1 MRNSPV
7 SPRSFPFS
15 GRIALFQ
22 GFLLVFLTTA
32 PIPSGALPFD
42 GRTPGNKLTASD
54 AQDGDQF
61 ATSVAASEE
70 FIAVGAIFE
79 DGEGISSDNFGSVYV
94 YDATTGEELMKLQAS
109 DPGAGDRFG
118 HAVAISGN
126 LLVVGALFEDGSGIS
141 SDNFGA
147 AYVFDLTTGEELFKL
162 QAASPGIGDRFGE
175 AVGISGRHVVVGSQY
190 QDWGGVSN
198 AQRGAAYFFDLDDPV
213 VPNPIFP
220 KELRENEKFGSSDLQ
235 DGDQFGHSVAVSGGL
250 AIVGALNEDG
260 TGSIAA
266 QRGAAYV
273 FRLPSCEQWRKLTP
287 TDPAD
292 GDRFGKSVAIENDLV
307 LVGADSED
315 GSGSDRGAA
324 YLFSLNSGNQIHQF
338 RSSDTE
344 DGDEFGT
351 SVALSS
357 GIALA
362 GAPLENGEG
371 AQDCQ
376 RGAFYAFDA
385 VTGAELEKFVAS
397 DTADG
402 DQLGFSVALAGRV
415 AVAGAHL
422 ENGEGSNRGAAYVYH
437 TPLYQPDVRIGR
449 HPSGGMGDG
458 LYNTTGAG
466 QTLSLISRKLKRGNV
481 WVAIENDGD
490 RDDGCVIT
498 GSPGDRFFAVSYFQ
512 RAGSFRSNV
521 SAAVIAGVHEE
532 PSVLPGEAARSL
544 SMEMTPLRKLKKT
557 KKGRSFILRKTYR
570 GGVTAV
576 SGTLSHRSDRV
587 GVVVQAR

>member
-1 MRNSPV
+1 M
-7 SPRSFPFS
+7 
-15 GRIALFQ
+15 GLFQ

-32 PIPSGALPFD
+32 PTPSGALPFD

-54 AQDGDQF
+54 AENGDQF
-61 ATSVAASEE
+61 ATSVAASEA

-79 DGEGISSDNFGSVYV
+79 DGDGVSSDNFGSVYV
-94 YDATTGEELMKLQAS
+94 YDAATGEELMKLRAS
-109 DPGAGDRFG
+109 DPGPGDRFG

-126 LLVVGALFEDGSGIS
+126 LLVVGALFEDGAGIS

-213 VPNPIFP
+213 VPNPGSP

-235 DGDQFGHSVAVSGGL
+235 DGDQFGHSVAVSSGL

-324 YLFSLNSGNQIHQF
+324 YLFNLNSGTQIHQL
-338 RSSDTE
+338 RASDAAN
-344 DGDEFGT
+344 GDEFGT
-351 SVALSS
+351 SVALSG

-385 VTGAELEKFVAS
+385 VTGVELEKLVAS

-402 DQLGFSVALAGRV
+402 DQLGFSLALAGRV

-422 ENGEGSNRGAAYVYH
+422 ENGEGTNRGAAYVYH
-437 TPLYQPDVRIGR
+437 TPLYQPDGRIGR
-449 HPSGGMGDG
+449 HPLSGSGDG

-466 QTLSLISRKLKRGNV
+466 QTLSLVSRKLKRVNV
-481 WVAIENDGD
+481 WVAIGNDGD
-490 RDDGCVIT
+490 RTDDCLIT

-512 RAGSFRSNV
+512 SAGSFRSNV

-532 PSVLPGEAARSL
+532 TSVSPGGAARSL
-544 SMEMTPLRKLKKT
+544 SMEVTPSRKLQKT
-557 KKGRSFILRKTYR
+557 KKGRPFILRKTYR

-587 GVVVQAR
+587 GVVVEAR

>member
-1 MRNSPV
+1 MV
-7 SPRSFPFS
+7 
-15 GRIALFQ
+15 
-22 GFLLVFLTTA
+22 VLTTA
-32 PIPSGALPFD
+32 HTPSGALPFD
-42 GRTPGNKLTASD
+42 GRTPGNKLTAAD

-61 ATSVAASEE
+61 ATSVAASEDY
-70 FIAVGAIFE
+70 IAVGAIFE
-79 DGEGISSDNFGSVYV
+79 DGDGVSSDNFGSVYV
-94 YDATTGEELMKLQAS
+94 YDATTGEELRKLQAS

-126 LLVVGALFEDGSGIS
+126 LLVVGALFEDGAGVS

-162 QAASPGIGDRFGE
+162 QATSPGIGDRFGE
-175 AVGISGRHVVVGSQY
+175 AVGISGRHVVVGAQF
-190 QDWGGVSN
+190 QDWGGVST
-198 AQRGAAYFFDLDDPV
+198 AQRGAAYFFDLDNPV
-213 VPNPIFP
+213 VPNPAFP
-220 KELRENEKFGSSDLQ
+220 KELRENEKISSSDLQ

-292 GDRFGKSVAIENDLV
+292 GDRFGKAVAIENHLA

-324 YLFSLNSGNQIHQF
+324 YLFNLNSGTQIHQL
-338 RSSDTE
+338 RASDAAN
-344 DGDEFGT
+344 GDEFGT
-351 SVALSS
+351 SVAFSG

-362 GAPLENGEG
+362 GAPFENGEG
-371 AQDCQ
+371 APDCK
-376 RGAFYAFDA
+376 RGAFYAFDT
-385 VTGAELEKFVAS
+385 VTGVELEKLVAS

-402 DQLGFSVALAGRV
+402 DQLGFSLALAGRI
-415 AVAGAHL
+415 AVAGANL
-422 ENGEGSNRGAAYVYH
+422 ENGEGTNRGAAYVYH
-437 TPLYQPDVRIGR
+437 TPLYQPDGRIGLQR
-449 HPSGGMGDG
+449 SSGLGDG

-466 QTLSLISRKLKRGNV
+466 QTFSLISRKLKRVNV
-481 WVAIENDGD
+481 SVSIENDGD
-490 RDDGCVIT
+490 RADDSVIT

-512 RAGSFRSNV
+512 SAGSLRSNV

-532 PSVLPGEAARSL
+532 TSVLPGGAARSL
-544 SMEMTPLRKLKKT
+544 SMEVTPSRKLQKT

-587 GVVVQAR
+587 GVVVEAR